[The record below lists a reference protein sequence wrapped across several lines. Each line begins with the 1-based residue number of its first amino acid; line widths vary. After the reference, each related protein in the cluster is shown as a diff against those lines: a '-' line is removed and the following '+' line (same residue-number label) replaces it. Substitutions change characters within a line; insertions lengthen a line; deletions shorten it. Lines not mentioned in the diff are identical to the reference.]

1 MFMRPPY
8 DRSMYVCILDS
19 EGEVVFH
26 RDSKIR
32 PDELKTA
39 IAPLL
44 DDLVIA
50 VECMVSWLSDFCED
64 NNITFV
70 LAHFT

>member
-1 MFMRPPY
+1 MC
-8 DRSMYVCILDS
+8 VCILNS

-26 RDSKIR
+26 KNIKTR

-39 IAPLL
+39 IAPFP

-50 VECMVSWLSDFCED
+50 VECMFLYY
-64 NNITFV
+64 
-70 LAHFT
+70 